1 MLVLNEPAVP
11 AVKPHGYQG
20 IPPAAVTW
28 IPVRAAG
35 EKLDQY
41 RGQSAVVYGRG
52 RGRPIT

>member
-1 MLVLNEPAVP
+1 VLVLNEPAVP